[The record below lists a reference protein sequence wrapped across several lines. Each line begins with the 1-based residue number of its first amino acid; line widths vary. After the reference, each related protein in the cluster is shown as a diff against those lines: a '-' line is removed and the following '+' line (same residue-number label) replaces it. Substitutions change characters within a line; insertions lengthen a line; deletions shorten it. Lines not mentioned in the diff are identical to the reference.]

1 MYVFANVMFYLLSS
15 NNIRT
20 KKARTKLCVSVF
32 EVFDYLSIKYTS
44 KAHADRGVSV
54 IALPLMEFES
64 VEVSKTRIKAKRFSN
79 MSKMRVS
86 IIRYCFI
93 GKNFIY

>member
-44 KAHADRGVSV
+44 KAHANGVSV
-54 IALPLMEFES
+54 
-64 VEVSKTRIKAKRFSN
+64 RRFTLDG
-79 MSKMRVS
+79 
-86 IIRYCFI
+86 I
-93 GKNFIY
+93 

>member
-1 MYVFANVMFYLLSS
+1 MSS
-15 NNIRT
+15 NESYRILYQRT

-54 IALPLMEFES
+54 IALLLMEFES

-86 IIRYCFI
+86 VIRYAS
-93 GKNFIY
+93 

>member
-20 KKARTKLCVSVF
+20 KKSADKTLCIRS

-54 IALPLMEFES
+54 IALLLMEFES

-79 MSKMRVS
+79 MSKMCVS
-86 IIRYCFI
+86 VIRYAS
-93 GKNFIY
+93 